1 MANKMLNFRRYFC
14 TAIKNKLK
22 EEIATK
28 PKHKFIS
35 HIPLFD
41 LENAAYQ
48 TKIRHS
54 LKHRCCKFD
63 FDQVKMQHDLLI
75 DIEQIMINLE
85 AAKKEVNQKFNKA
98 ETKELLEKCQYEG
111 KLIREDIR
119 SLREVLVSLREEVN
133 LASQKLPN
141 VLHDKVPLGSEKDIF
156 YEQPGTFKNRAVE
169 NASISMMSFPSCTF
183 STEKDA
189 WLDLILPMKA
199 LEYLLEQEYIQTSN
213 PDFLRT
219 FVTRT
224 GGIEDHENCTIYE
237 DDLKVEDQFLKLIG
251 GGSFASFI
259 PYITK
264 LSLYPTA
271 LPLKLVTM
279 GREYGAYEKEGEG
292 RIASQAQTV
301 TLLEA
306 NKNESDSLDRVEC
319 LIEVYKNY
327 YSTYGQSFRFSYAP
341 ARSLGP
347 AEALRID
354 VEVESTYTNE
364 FVTVANIRYFSDY
377 ISKRTL
383 FNYRLDNKT
392 FGFPHLI
399 GGTFLQMPRLL
410 SAVNTENIEIDT
422 YFTQ

>member
-1 MANKMLNFRRYFC
+1 MATRMLNFRRHFC

-22 EEIATK
+22 EEVAHK
-28 PKHKFIS
+28 SNHKFIS

-41 LENAAYQ
+41 LENVAYQ
-48 TKIRHS
+48 TKIQQS
-54 LKHRCCKFD
+54 LKHRCSEFD
-63 FDQVKMQHDLLI
+63 FATLKIQHDLLLN
-75 DIEQIMINLE
+75 IEQLMVNLE
-85 AAKKEVNQKFNKA
+85 AAKKKVNQKFNTA
-98 ETKELLEKCQYEG
+98 ETKEILEKCQYEG

-119 SLREVLVSLREEVN
+119 SLKEVLVTLREAVN
-133 LASQKLPN
+133 LESQKLPN
-141 VLHDKVPLGSEKDIF
+141 LLHEKVPLGSEKDIF
-156 YEQPGTFKNRAVE
+156 YEQAGTFIKGATVCRK
-169 NASISMMSFPSCTF
+169 SFPSCTF

-199 LEYLLEQEYIQTSN
+199 LDHLTQQEYIQTSN

-219 FVTRT
+219 FVART
-224 GGIEDHENCTIYE
+224 GGIDDGENCSIYE
-237 DDLKVEDQFLKLIG
+237 EDLLVDDQFLKLVG

-264 LSLYPTA
+264 LSLYSSA

-279 GREYGAYEKEGEG
+279 GREYGAYDKEGEG
-292 RIASQAQTV
+292 KVPSQAQTV

-306 NKNESDSLDRVEC
+306 NKNESDSLDRLEC
-319 LIEVYKNY
+319 LIDIYKNY
-327 YSTYGQSFRFSYAP
+327 YSTYGQSFRLNYAP
-341 ARSLGP
+341 ARNLSP

-383 FNYRLDNKT
+383 FNYRLDNKKYA
-392 FGFPHLI
+392 FPHLI
-399 GGTFLQMPRLL
+399 GGTFLHMPRLL
-410 SAVNTENIEIDT
+410 SAINTENIEIDS